1 MMELDHIAV
10 AGETLEAAA
19 DYVETALGVPL
30 QAGGQHQVFGTHNR
44 LLGLADGLYLEAIAL
59 DPGATP
65 ERSPCW
71 FDLDNFSGTPRL
83 TNWICRTTGLPELL
97 ERMPDGAGTPVAL
110 TRGDLVWDMAV
121 PADGKL
127 PYDNLFPALIEWH
140 SDHPAPRLEQ
150 QGCALR
156 RLVISHP
163 DAAEL
168 EEMLPL
174 SDGRLV
180 FETGPA
186 AMEAEFDTPHGQR
199 VLR

>member
-10 AGETLEAAA
+10 AGETLDAAVDHVEA
-19 DYVETALGVPL
+19 ALGVPL

-44 LLGLADGLYLEAIAL
+44 LLGLADGLYLEAIAI
-59 DPGATP
+59 DQDATP

-83 TNWICRTTGLPELL
+83 TNWICRTIGLPALL
-97 ERMPDGAGTPVAL
+97 KSLPEGAGTPVAL

-121 PADGKL
+121 PANGKL

-140 SDHPAPRLEQ
+140 SDHPAPRLDQ

-156 RLVISHP
+156 RLVIAHP
-163 DAAEL
+163 DAADL
-168 EEMLPL
+168 EELLPMN
-174 SDGRLV
+174 DGLLV
-180 FETGPA
+180 FETGA
-186 AMEAEFDTPHGQR
+186 AAVEAEFDTPHGIR